1 MHCLRRRQL
10 APFALMLIVWV
21 VVLCATKNMG
31 LTFACP
37 YAQVSEHSVE
47 WQAAQPAPT
56 DTEQLK
62 QTSSAC
68 HLSGK
73 LLQHHLNH
81 LIDLFI
87 PLITLVLLLLVAK
100 PLSWSLI
107 PRFRDPQVP
116 KRRPHLQL
124 CVFRE

>member
-1 MHCLRRRQL
+1 MRFVLLHCLRRRQL

-56 DTEQLK
+56 DTEK
-62 QTSSAC
+62 
-68 HLSGK
+68 
-73 LLQHHLNH
+73 
-81 LIDLFI
+81 
-87 PLITLVLLLLVAK
+87 PVLLAFSPV
-100 PLSWSLI
+100 SCCNIISI
-107 PRFRDPQVP
+107 T
-116 KRRPHLQL
+116 
-124 CVFRE
+124 